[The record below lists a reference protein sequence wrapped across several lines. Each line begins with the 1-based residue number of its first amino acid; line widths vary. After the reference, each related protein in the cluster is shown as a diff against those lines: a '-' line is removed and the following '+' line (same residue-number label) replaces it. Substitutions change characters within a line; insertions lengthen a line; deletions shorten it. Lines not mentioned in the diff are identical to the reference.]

1 MTLFE
6 RQEQLER
13 ELTPE
18 RIVAPA
24 TGSIVL
30 HALLVAGIALYGV
43 IGGFFHHNEWGSSTG
58 GGGAMQVN
66 LVTGV
71 LPLPSDQPVN
81 NNVLATETPSQ
92 APAPPET
99 KSKQAIDE
107 TAIPIA
113 GKAAKIKNQTATV
126 KTQQHQPQT
135 TPQNVAQY
143 GEQAGSSIPRAVQT
157 QGGVLGAGVVGA
169 GDFGSRFSWY
179 VDGIIRK
186 MSTSWYR
193 AEVDPHTLKG
203 ARVYVNFS
211 IGRGGNPFDVKIEK
225 SSGSSTLDYSCQRA
239 VQRVDTFGALPSA
252 YNSSTLKVSYY
263 CEY

>member
-6 RQEQLER
+6 RQEQLEQ

-30 HALLVAGIALYGV
+30 HGLLVVGIALYGV
-43 IGGFFHHNEWGSSTG
+43 VGGLFHHNEWGSSG

-71 LPLPSDQPVN
+71 LPLPSEQPVN
-81 NNVLATETPSQ
+81 KNVLATETPSQ

-99 KSKQAIDE
+99 KSKQAVDE

-113 GKAAKIKNQTATV
+113 GKTAKNKNQTPAV
-126 KTQQHQPQT
+126 KTQQHQTQAVQ
-135 TPQNVAQY
+135 QNLAQY
-143 GEQAGSSIPRAVQT
+143 GEQAGSSIPRAIQT
-157 QGGVLGAGVVGA
+157 QGGALGAATVGA
-169 GDFGSRFSWY
+169 GDFGSNFGWY
-179 VDGIIRK
+179 VDQINRK
-186 MSTSWYR
+186 MATTWYKP
-193 AEVDPHTLKG
+193 EVDPHTPKG
-203 ARVYVNFS
+203 ARVYMVFT
-211 IGRGGNPFDVKIEK
+211 IGRSGNPFDAKIDR
-225 SSGSSTLDYSCQRA
+225 SSGVSSLDSSCLRA